1 MYRLTANLE
10 WMFTEAGDDPAARVD
25 AAAAH
30 GFDAVEI
37 WEWRNKDV
45 LALQA
50 ALDENDVSLLSLIV
64 DPKLDLTDRAN
75 HRQYLKGV
83 EESVPVAQQLGS
95 PYLVVVA
102 GDEQPGVPRADQH
115 AAVGEALTAAA
126 DVVAGSGVTL
136 LLENLNSKVDHVGTY
151 LDRTAEA
158 LQLIREVDRPELR
171 MLFDAY
177 HALVMGED
185 IETELAGSI
194 DLVGHVQIADVPGRH
209 EPGTG
214 TIDWRAQFEAL
225 DRLGYTGAVGLEY
238 SPTTPTAESLRT
250 IEAIRDEL
258 QQRTVR

>member
-1 MYRLTANLE
+1 MYRLAANLE
-10 WMFTEAGDDPAARVD
+10 WMFTEAGDDPATRVR

-37 WEWRNKDV
+37 WKWRNKDIA
-45 LALQA
+45 ALRA
-50 ALDENDVSLLSLIV
+50 ALDDTGISLLSLIV
-64 DPKLDLTDRAN
+64 DPKMDLTDRAN
-75 HRQYLKGV
+75 HREYLAGV
-83 EESVPVAQQLGS
+83 EESLPIAQQLGS

-115 AAVGEALTAAA
+115 TAVLEALTAAA

-151 LDRTAEA
+151 LDGTAEA
-158 LQLIREVDRPELR
+158 LQLIREVDQPELR

-177 HALVMGED
+177 HALVMDEN

-194 DLVGHVQIADVPGRH
+194 HLVGHVQIADVPGRH

-214 TIDWRAQFEAL
+214 TIDWRAQFETL
-225 DRLGYTGAVGLEY
+225 QRLGYTGAIGLEY
-238 SPTTPTAESLRT
+238 EPATPTDESLRA

-258 QQRTVR
+258 QQQTVR